1 MLYLTYWQQITSWYD
16 LAINQRLF
24 VGGREGRKGVRLNLH
39 NMFLPTTELY
49 DARDI
54 NVNHIWAWKSLK
66 SQKHQLVDVRSAS
79 SKLQYSFKIFFA
91 LRWGNNRF
99 RLGFDKMYSKYTVPV
114 ARRHFLN
121 ICFIAKMTWH
131 RNLSMTSFSALSW
144 KVSKKKKYNLQFRR
158 ICLFFFVKMF

>member
-24 VGGREGRKGVRLNLH
+24 VGGREERKGVRLNLH

-54 NVNHIWAWKSLK
+54 NVNHIWAWTSLK
-66 SQKHQLVDVRSAS
+66 LQKQQMVDVRSAS

-91 LRWGNNRF
+91 LRWSNNRF
-99 RLGFDKMYSKYTVPV
+99 RPVYSKYTLSVP
-114 ARRHFLN
+114 RTHFFN
-121 ICFIAKMTWH
+121 VCFIAKMTWH
-131 RNLSMTSFSALSW
+131 RICLW
-144 KVSKKKKYNLQFRR
+144 PVLQLFHWRFQKR
-158 ICLFFFVKMF
+158 KNILFNFEEICLFFW